1 MTTRINE
8 HYTMTKQTFHRQ
20 LMFDPTVPGCF
31 RPLTRQ
37 EIQKQRLPK
46 PEPVDVFRDNAEEK
60 LWKIAGLQ
68 DADGYLGLALDAI
81 RYFSLVIKTMTIRL
95 SREIFIDIVT
105 LRHLR
110 MVIIFITR
118 WGSGCSSGSRGVV
131 CLKQNSSISASM
143 NSSARFEII
152 LRSFFNKSKIR
163 KQECTNAK
171 TN

>member
-1 MTTRINE
+1 
-8 HYTMTKQTFHRQ
+8 MTKQTFHRQ

-81 RYFSLVIKTMTIRL
+81 RYFSSVIKTMTIRL

-105 LRHLR
+105 LIRLR
-110 MVIIFITR
+110 MDKWEVERTELVEKKDTQR
-118 WGSGCSSGSRGVV
+118 YHSSLTYIRIYTLQCKKCGM
-131 CLKQNSSISASM
+131 LKCVKCNI
-143 NSSARFEII
+143 
-152 LRSFFNKSKIR
+152 K
-163 KQECTNAK
+163 
-171 TN
+171 

>member
-1 MTTRINE
+1 MTIRVKE
-8 HYTMTKQTFHRQ
+8 HDTMTKRTFHRQ

-105 LRHLR
+105 LIRLR
-110 MVIIFITR
+110 MVTIFITR
-118 WGSGCSSGSRGVV
+118 WGSGCSSRSRGVV
-131 CLKQNSSISASM
+131 CLAQN
-143 NSSARFEII
+143 RFT
-152 LRSFFNKSKIR
+152 FV
-163 KQECTNAK
+163 
-171 TN
+171 

>member
-1 MTTRINE
+1 MTRVI
-8 HYTMTKQTFHRQ
+8 HYRE

-46 PEPVDVFRDNAEEK
+46 PEPVDVFRNDPGKNSGR
-60 LWKIAGLQ
+60 LPVCRMLTGI
-68 DADGYLGLALDAI
+68 LDWHSMLSGI
-81 RYFSLVIKTMTIRL
+81 FSLVIKTMTIRL

-131 CLKQNSSISASM
+131 CLKQNSYISASM
-143 NSSARFEII
+143 NSSARFGIT
-152 LRSFFNKSKIR
+152 SPNSFNKLKSGRNKQYELQNGQHKIS
-163 KQECTNAK
+163 ENH
-171 TN
+171 N

>member
-8 HYTMTKQTFHRQ
+8 HDAMTKQTFHRE

-46 PEPVDVFRDNAEEK
+46 PEPVDVFRNDPRENSGR
-60 LWKIAGLQ
+60 L
-68 DADGYLGLALDAI
+68 LACRMLTGILDWHSMLSGI
-81 RYFSLVIKTMTIRL
+81 FSLVIKTMTIHL

-131 CLKQNSSISASM
+131 CLKQNRSTSASM
-143 NSSARFEII
+143 NSSARFGNT
-152 LRSFFNKSKIR
+152 LPNSFNKSKIR
-163 KQECTNAK
+163 K
-171 TN
+171 

>member
-1 MTTRINE
+1 MTIRVKE
-8 HYTMTKQTFHRQ
+8 HDTMTKQTFHRQ

-46 PEPVDVFRDNAEEK
+46 PEPVDVFRNDPLEK

-81 RYFSLVIKTMTIRL
+81 RYFFSSVIKTMTIRL

-105 LRHLR
+105 LRRLR

-131 CLKQNSSISASM
+131 CLKQNRSTSASM
-143 NSSARFEII
+143 NSSARFGNT
-152 LRSFFNKSKIR
+152 LPNSFNKSKIR
-163 KQECTNAK
+163 K
-171 TN
+171 